1 MTRDRRVLGERV
13 RVMPG
18 QQTGRKSVGET
29 GKRIMTGGEAIAD
42 MLRLHGARYMFG
54 IGGFQL
60 LPFYDAIARAGNAHP
75 RHILVNDE
83 RSGAFA
89 ADAYARVSG
98 LPGVCDATLGP
109 GATNLTTGLAESYSA
124 GIPLVAITGD
134 SNREHSGK
142 NMTQEAPQRE
152 ILAPV
157 VKEVIR
163 IECGSRIPELVGRAF
178 ASAVSGRPGPVLV
191 SVPEDVAHGQFEFPS
206 EAFTRGIP
214 CAIPAHRIRPDRQRL
229 RLAADLIR
237 RSQRP
242 VLLAG
247 GGVHLSGAWKALQA
261 LVESLGIPVAYTL
274 SGKGAI
280 PCGHPLNL
288 GLFGRYDRIANNL
301 IKESDLLI
309 AVGFKFGEIATV
321 RYSLIPRS
329 VDVIHIDICAE
340 EIGKHQP
347 VRVGLWSD
355 AQSALTDLLEEFDG
369 EAPAERSS
377 RELRRR
383 EIEARKQA
391 WLQQNS
397 GVLQTDEKPINM
409 ARLCAELSA
418 AVPEGG
424 TLVCDGGFAAHWAG
438 LLYNTSAAGRTFV
451 ANRGNASIGYG
462 LPGGIGAQL
471 AAGERPVIAL
481 TGDGGFNMSMGD
493 LETAIREGVP
503 LTVVIVNNA
512 ASGYVKGLQ
521 HLMFNGRYQS
531 SDFHEM
537 NYARIAEA
545 MGCEGIRVEE
555 PGDLGE
561 ALRAGVSRRDGPTV
575 VDVVVTRDPARMLPG
590 VDARARGAARAGDRP
605 A

>member
-1 MTRDRRVLGERV
+1 MSEAATRTL
-13 RVMPG
+13 
-18 QQTGRKSVGET
+18 S
-29 GKRIMTGGEAIAD
+29 GGEALAE

-60 LPFYDAIARAGNAHP
+60 LPFYDAICRAGNSQP

-89 ADAYARVSG
+89 ADGYARVSG

-109 GATNLTTGLAESYSA
+109 GATNLTTGIAESFSA
-124 GIPLVAITGD
+124 GVPLVAITGD
-134 SNREHSGK
+134 ANRDHAGK

-152 ILAPV
+152 ILAPI

-163 IECGSRIPELVGRAF
+163 IERGSRIPELVARAF
-178 ASAVSGRPGPVLV
+178 AGATSGRPAPVLV
-191 SVPEDVAHGQFEFPS
+191 SVPEDVAHGQFEFAA
-206 EAFTRGIP
+206 EAFTQHIP
-214 CAIPAHRIRPDRQRL
+214 CAVPAHRIRPDRKRL

-237 RSQRP
+237 RAQRP
-242 VLLAG
+242 VILAG
-247 GGVHLSGAWKALQA
+247 GGVHLSGAWKEMEA
-261 LVESLGIPVAYTL
+261 LVESLGIPVAHTL
-274 SGKGAI
+274 SGKGVV

-288 GLFGRYDRIANNL
+288 GLFGRYDRVANAL

-309 AVGFKFGEIATV
+309 GVGFKFGEIATV
-321 RYSLIPRS
+321 RYSLIPKDVS
-329 VDVIHIDICAE
+329 VIHIDITAE

-347 VRVGLWSD
+347 VRVGLWAD
-355 AQSALTDLLEEFDG
+355 AQSALADLLELFDG
-369 EAPAERSS
+369 GAAAQRGS
-377 RELRRR
+377 REPYQR
-383 EIEARKQA
+383 EIESRKRA
-391 WLQQNS
+391 WQQQNA
-397 GVLQTDEKPINM
+397 GVLQSDEKPIHM
-409 ARLCAELSA
+409 GRLCAELSRA
-418 AVPEGG
+418 IPADGI
-424 TLVCDGGFAAHWAG
+424 LVCDGGFAAHWAG
-438 LLYNTSAAGRTFV
+438 LLYETSRAGRTFV

-471 AAGERPVIAL
+471 AAGERPVVAL

-493 LETAIREGVP
+493 LETAIRERIP

-521 HLMFNGRYQS
+521 HLLFEGRYQS
-531 SDFHEM
+531 SDFHQM

-545 MGCEGIRVEE
+545 MGGAGIRVEE
-555 PGDLGE
+555 PAALGE

-590 VDARARGAARAGDRP
+590 VDARVRGSVRTGDRP